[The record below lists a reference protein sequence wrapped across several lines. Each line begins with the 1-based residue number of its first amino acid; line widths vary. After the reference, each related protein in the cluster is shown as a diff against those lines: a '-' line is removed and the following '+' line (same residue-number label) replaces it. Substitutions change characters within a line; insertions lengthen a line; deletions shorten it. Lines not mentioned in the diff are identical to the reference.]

1 MLDRTDM
8 YLVDA
13 GIVKII
19 VHTHKC
25 DLQISVLHIK
35 DCR

>member
-8 YLVDA
+8 FLVDA
-13 GIVKII
+13 GIVNII
-19 VHTHKC
+19 VHTQIC